1 MQEVAVIILFLVAAI
16 YMGKKLYKRYDTG
29 GGCASSG
36 CDSCAPV
43 KKEFKLPDH
52 LKS

>member
-1 MQEVAVIILFLVAAI
+1 MIILFLVAAI